1 LNRLVHARDRPGP
14 HAAGFDLPWVTS
26 AGWAAITTAA
36 FAFLPWRASLGSAG
50 AALSIHL
57 SVLAA
62 GLLALAA
69 ALVLALDAPLFA
81 AHGRTASNTALAG
94 AWMLLGASALRA
106 YDANW
111 PAPTLPASF
120 AIGYEAPSWAAAAAV
135 FACLRIDQTWRT
147 RQASAV
153 VLPLVVAA
161 LMLDMWLMASAP
173 DMPGLLADV
182 LQAQLGWGWHL
193 GGKLGVAACV
203 VLALWCFASRRP
215 RRDAGERWLRGAM
228 VLGFAGFTLALTC
241 AGALVML
248 PGASHGA
255 VRRLVA
261 GAAVWII
268 FALPFMLWRSG
279 RGRREWLVLGLALG
293 IGLAALAYAVA
304 IVPEGLP

>member
-1 LNRLVHARDRPGP
+1 L
-14 HAAGFDLPWVTS
+14 LP
-26 AGWAAITTAA
+26 
-36 FAFLPWRASLGSAG
+36 LRAVLGTLG

-62 GLLALAA
+62 GLLALSA

-81 AHGRTASNTALAG
+81 ALGGTAARTALAG
-94 AWMLLGASALRA
+94 AWTLLGASALRA
-106 YDANW
+106 FDATW
-111 PAPTLPASF
+111 PAPPLPAGF
-120 AIGYEAPSWAAAAAV
+120 AVGYEAPSWAAAAAV

-147 RQASAV
+147 RQASTV
-153 VLPLVVAA
+153 VLPLAVAA

-203 VLALWCFASRRP
+203 VLAIWCVASRRP
-215 RRDAGERWLRGAM
+215 RPDPGERWLCGAM

-241 AGALVML
+241 AAALVLL
-248 PGASHGA
+248 PGTSPAA

-261 GAAVWII
+261 GAAVWIN

-279 RGRREWLVLGLALG
+279 RGRRELLVLWLALG